1 MFSGKIEE
9 VSVFINIAC
18 LYLSIKIIKEL
29 KATKIAW
36 ILSYIQGEVV
46 EVWKDNLLDKLSK
59 GELKVETVE
68 ELFSKMRNKFGETVE
83 KEKKIE

>member
-1 MFSGKIEE
+1 MIR
-9 VSVFINIAC
+9 
-18 LYLSIKIIKEL
+18 EL

-36 ILSYIQGEVV
+36 ILSYVQGEVV

-59 GELKVETVE
+59 EELKVETVE

>member
-1 MFSGKIEE
+1 MIR
-9 VSVFINIAC
+9 
-18 LYLSIKIIKEL
+18 EL

-36 ILSYIQGEVV
+36 ILSYVQGEVV
-46 EVWKDNLLDKLSK
+46 EMWKDNLLDKLSK
-59 GELKVETVE
+59 EELKVETVE

>member
-1 MFSGKIEE
+1 LFSGKIEE

-18 LYLSIKIIKEL
+18 LYLSIKIIREL

-36 ILSYIQGEVV
+36 ILSYVQGEVV